1 MLQSSTAR
9 TLPTVHLWI
18 MDAPGHAAGEGRQS
32 APQPDGSNAPE
43 HAAQSCT
50 YGATWAVIVVIWMC
64 TICLQLGQQRR
75 MRSLTAQRARWPC
88 AQGATSLMG
97 WVMPRHSGSQLTLSA
112 AEARIKELL
121 QSGTMRLVE
130 TTLEGQNDAAPM
142 PVTHCLDNSLVE
154 QRFCVDLHKHNLQCL
169 TSK

>member
-1 MLQSSTAR
+1 
-9 TLPTVHLWI
+9 
-18 MDAPGHAAGEGRQS
+18 
-32 APQPDGSNAPE
+32 
-43 HAAQSCT
+43 
-50 YGATWAVIVVIWMC
+50 
-64 TICLQLGQQRR
+64 
-75 MRSLTAQRARWPC
+75 
-88 AQGATSLMG
+88 MG